1 MAKTRDKLIPYF
13 DLFDRLDDSE
23 ISRIAQVDVQ
33 VVSEVRTVIESIYD
47 PLRNYEKLLDTLDDA
62 QLCKLFGFPKS
73 AAAIWRHC
81 RAPGTLRPEQRHGTG
96 LLDEMMG
103 EEDDDLLI
111 VVDEDEPDDGASG
124 PDPIDDGWGD
134 L

>member
-1 MAKTRDKLIPYF
+1 VAKTRDKLIPYF

-23 ISRIAQVDVQ
+23 ISRIAQVDKQ
-33 VVSEVRTVIESIYD
+33 VVSEVRTVVESIYD
-47 PLRNYEKLLDTLDDA
+47 PLRKYENLLETLDDA

-81 RAPGTLRPEQRHGTG
+81 RAPGTLAPDQRQASG

-103 EEDDDLLI
+103 EDDDDLLI
-111 VVDEDEPDDGASG
+111 VVDEDDPAEQATG